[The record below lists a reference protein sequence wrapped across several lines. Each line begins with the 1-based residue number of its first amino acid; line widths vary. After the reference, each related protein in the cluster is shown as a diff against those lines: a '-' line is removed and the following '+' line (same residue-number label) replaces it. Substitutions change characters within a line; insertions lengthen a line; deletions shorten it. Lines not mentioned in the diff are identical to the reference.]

1 MKKLIEKKEALIAK
15 AEEMLNVAAEEVRGF
30 SESEDSQYNEIKM
43 EIEGLNKTIVE
54 LEKRNREGAA
64 VVVENKDE
72 ERGEDIMDKDL
83 ELRGM
88 EQFIRGIDGE
98 EVRAMTTENG
108 AGIIPS
114 NLDTNIIKALYEV
127 APLFA
132 EVPMFT
138 PMAGTLSIP
147 IEDEIGSAGFV
158 GEGIETESSDFK
170 LKTIELTQK
179 RAGSELTLNQFLIND
194 SGIDIVS
201 YAQSLLFE
209 RLGLALNRAM
219 ITGLESNK
227 SIEGLVNAPAS
238 CNYSGEFGV
247 ETFIGALASMKFAYQ
262 GGAKWVMNRNRFEA
276 VAKLKDATGNLYV
289 AREIIND
296 TVQYKLFGSIIDIND
311 AVADDKVYLVNI
323 KQAYR
328 GMIKKGASLSK
339 ISEDTVNR
347 RKGTVTLVLD
357 TYVDAKIAKPE
368 AIKVITFAGAESK
381 KVK

>member
-114 NLDTNIIKALYEV
+114 NLDKNILKALYEV
-127 APLFA
+127 APIFA

-138 PMAGTLSIP
+138 PTAGTLSIP
-147 IEDEIGSAGFV
+147 VEDEIGSAGFV
-158 GEGIETESSDFK
+158 GEGVDTESSDFK

-219 ITGLESNK
+219 ITGTEANK
-227 SIEGLVNAPAS
+227 SIEGLINAPAT
-238 CNYSGEFGV
+238 CNYSGEFAI
-247 ETFIGALASMKFAYQ
+247 ETFVGALASMKFAYQ
-262 GGAKWVMNRNRFEA
+262 GNAKWIMNRKKFEE
-276 VAKLKDATGNLYV
+276 VAKLKDLTGNLYV
-289 AREIIND
+289 VRDVVNG

-323 KQAYR
+323 KEAYR

-368 AIKVITFAGAESK
+368 AIKVITFTGLDSK